1 MATQITRVD
10 GIRAELIDGK
20 AIADTIRQELK
31 AEVDELE
38 LKYGQVRASSGSTC
52 QQPGTLPK
60 ERQAAG
66 QAGRRG
72 PPSEPTRQP
81 ACLPPR
87 SAPA

>member
-60 ERQAAG
+60 ERSG
-66 QAGRRG
+66 GRAGR
-72 PPSEPTRQP
+72 Q
-81 ACLPPR
+81 AR
-87 SAPA
+87 SAQRAHPPARLPAPA